1 VGVIE
6 ATTGII
12 VAKLLFF
19 PTKMHEHHPSQVDTP
34 CEEVFFKS
42 SGDVMLHGWF
52 FVGKKAD
59 RTLLYLHGNAGNIG
73 DRVDKIQFLKKLGWN
88 IFAFDYRG
96 YGLSQG
102 SPTIEGVLEDSRAAL
117 RYLTEKIGIPN
128 EQIVLFGESLGG
140 AMAVD
145 LAHTEPVAAT
155 ILESTFTSL
164 RDLSQ
169 EVYRFL
175 PSGAAPD
182 VYRSIDLIRHVKSPV
197 LVIHGIEDEIVPFSM
212 GKQLFDAAPHPKRLF
227 AVPRAQHNDVYAV
240 ARGEYL
246 KEIEEFL
253 AAVGLP

>member
-1 VGVIE
+1 
-6 ATTGII
+6 
-12 VAKLLFF
+12 
-19 PTKMHEHHPSQVDTP
+19 
-34 CEEVFFKS
+34 
-42 SGDVMLHGWF
+42 
-52 FVGKKAD
+52 
-59 RTLLYLHGNAGNIG
+59 
-73 DRVDKIQFLKKLGWN
+73 LKKLGWN

-102 SPTIEGVLEDSRAAL
+102 SPTLEGVVEDSRTAFK
-117 RYLTEKIGIPN
+117 YLTEKIGLPN

-145 LAHTEPVAAT
+145 LAHAEPVAAT

-182 VYRSIDLIRHVKSPV
+182 VYRSINLIREVKSPV
-197 LVIHGIEDEIVPFSM
+197 LVIHGVEDEIVPFAM
-212 GKQLFDAAPHPKRLF
+212 GKKLFDAAPHPKRLF
-227 AVPRAQHNDVYAV
+227 AVPKARHNDVFEV
-240 ARGEYL
+240 AKDEYL